1 MANEDRTYTRV
12 LGLDLKVVFP
22 NNSPGNIHAKR
33 ISAIRDEV
41 FAAVEAA
48 VEKQFPGAKGDI
60 TADVTWNYNW
70 RNEHHEFQI
79 GENGEDEGVL

>member
-1 MANEDRTYTRV
+1 MANNDRKYTRV

-22 NNSPGNIHAKR
+22 NDAPGNIHAKR
-33 ISAIRDEV
+33 ISDIRDEV
-41 FAAVEAA
+41 LAAVEAA
-48 VEKQFPGAKGDI
+48 VDRQFPGAKGDI

-79 GENGEDEGVL
+79 GDSEDEAGL